1 MEARKKVIVHINNIS
16 PEVMDMVHE
25 KYPEGYQDRIFKVTK
40 PNNDFFYAFTLDTED
55 TSYLIKVDVKIDTDT
70 SDKIDEQIFSAVEG
84 IGAEIKPEDEEDDDK
99 EKSSKKSDDD
109 DF

>member
-16 PEVMDMVHE
+16 PEVMDKVHE

-40 PNNDFFYAFTLDTED
+40 PNNDFFYAFTLDTEE
-55 TSYLIKVDVKIDTDT
+55 TAYLIKVDVKVDTLT
-70 SDKIDEQIFSAVEG
+70 SDKLDEQIFSAVES
-84 IGAEIKPEDEEDDDK
+84 IGTEIKPEDEEEEDK
-99 EKSSKKSDDD
+99 EKPSKKSDED